1 MPDCQSITPVTRH
14 PVRDR
19 LWIAAIGVG
28 VFLLVFIA
36 WNVANSLRNPS
47 HKLAMG
53 HDLLPSYAAGTLVRK
68 GTPRLM
74 YERSAV
80 QAVESSTIRD
90 ADLEMD
96 ARYGPWL
103 NPPFFAWVF
112 APLSALPYRS
122 AALIFL
128 CANLLM
134 LGTALSMLVRMFVTS
149 RAYLHPAVCLGSPP
163 PVLRGRVRVG
173 AAWSISGRSSHA
185 QHSDASGSASPVKPC
200 PHPSPPPEYRGREKE
215 PRRYFHARPPS
226 IPWQAWALVPLLVLL
241 PPPFW
246 QALCHQQNTFISL
259 LLLTAA
265 TACWRRG
272 RGFTAGV
279 FAGLLFF
286 KPQLAAVFALALIVG
301 LGWRAVAGL
310 AVTGSVLLAITL
322 FTLPWCLGDFLH
334 RLPPTLHWLQMEA
347 PYNWGRQVTF
357 QSFWRLLIQGHV
369 RGDTQIIVKIFWWI
383 CSSAVFV
390 SVAAAAWRHV
400 RSGRNVASRD
410 RLIAAAIASMPLVM
424 PYYMD
429 YDLLLLA
436 IPAVLFAAEWV
447 HRPAAITRTDRWLLA
462 AWALFCLETFFNP
475 GLAGHSRFNLAVP
488 LLATISALHTV
499 RCFRRDHTQQALP
512 QPANEPI
519 AVAA

>member
-1 MPDCQSITPVTRH
+1 M
-14 PVRDR
+14 
-19 LWIAAIGVG
+19 AAIGVG
-28 VFLLVFIA
+28 VFLATFIA
-36 WNVANSLRNPS
+36 WNVAISLRNPS

-68 GTPRLM
+68 GTPQLM

-80 QAVESSTIRD
+80 QAVETSTIQT

-96 ARYGPWL
+96 PRYGPWL
-103 NPPFFAWVF
+103 NPPFFAWIF
-112 APLSALPYRS
+112 MPLSALPYRS

-134 LGTALSMLVRMFVTS
+134 LGVSLAMLARMFVTW
-149 RAYLHPAVCLGSPP
+149 RAHHVPAPVPIGPSFRSAGLDASKFIASLAPP
-163 PVLRGRVRVG
+163 P
-173 AAWSISGRSSHA
+173 
-185 QHSDASGSASPVKPC
+185 
-200 PHPSPPPEYRGREKE
+200 
-215 PRRYFHARPPS
+215 

-241 PPPFW
+241 PLPFW
-246 QALCHQQNTFISL
+246 QAICHQQNTFISL

-272 RGFTAGV
+272 RGFSAGV

-286 KPQLAAVFALALIVG
+286 KPQLAAIFALALIVG

-310 AVTGSVLLAITL
+310 AVTGSILLAITL
-322 FTLPWCLGDFLH
+322 LTLPGCLGEFFH

-347 PYNWGRQVTF
+347 PYNWGRQITF

-369 RGDTQIIVKIFWWI
+369 RGDTQIIVKVFWWI
-383 CSSAVFV
+383 CSIAVFV
-390 SVAAAAWRHV
+390 SVAVAAWRHV
-400 RSGRNVASRD
+400 RSDRGDVSRD

-429 YDLLLLA
+429 YDLMLLA
-436 IPAVLFAAEWV
+436 IPAVLFAAEWT
-447 HRPAAITRTDRWLLA
+447 HRPDGVTRADWLLLF
-462 AWALFCLETFFNP
+462 AWAAFCFETFFNP

-488 LLATISALHTV
+488 LLATISALHSA
-499 RCFRRDHTQQALP
+499 RCFRRDHVRQAQDEATD
-512 QPANEPI
+512 QPLAT
-519 AVAA
+519 AA